1 MRLLF
6 IRHGDPDYVNDSLT
20 EKGRRE
26 AFLLSDRI
34 AITNIDEYYVS
45 PLGRARETA
54 RPSLEKVGKE
64 AVTLDWLR
72 EFDPRIIRPDSPERT
87 HVCWDWLPQ
96 DWTEREHFYRYDE
109 WLNDEILNEGNVR
122 ERTQY
127 VLDGMDSFLADHGY
141 ERDKHYYRAV
151 RPNND
156 TIALFCHFGVTALIL
171 GHLIGAS
178 PMVLWHGLCA
188 APTSVTTVYTEERRP
203 GIASF
208 RIASYG
214 DISHLYI
221 ADEPPAFSARFRE
234 CYMNED
240 ERRD

>member
-1 MRLLF
+1 MHLVF
-6 IRHGDPDYVNDSLT
+6 IRHGDPDYVKNSLT
-20 EKGRRE
+20 EKGFRE
-26 AFLLSDRI
+26 AECLSKRVVRWK
-34 AITNIDEYYVS
+34 IDGLYVS
-45 PLGRARETA
+45 PYGRAQDTAKPFLDKIECKPETL
-54 RPSLEKVGKE
+54 P
-64 AVTLDWLR
+64 WLK
-72 EFDPRIIRPDSPERT
+72 EFDYKIKDSRT
-87 HVCWDWLPQ
+87 KKQRGCWDWLPQ

-127 VLDGMDSFLADHGY
+127 VLDGMDSFLTDHGY